1 MDCCTMLDTNSCFNF
16 FVVVQAE
23 WEPLWM
29 DDLLCPERFYINKGC
44 VTWVIFVFTALGIVL
59 DPFALHATCLGVL
72 PNAPGII

>member
-1 MDCCTMLDTNSCFNF
+1 
-16 FVVVQAE
+16 
-23 WEPLWM
+23 M

-72 PNAPGII
+72 PDAPGIIGII